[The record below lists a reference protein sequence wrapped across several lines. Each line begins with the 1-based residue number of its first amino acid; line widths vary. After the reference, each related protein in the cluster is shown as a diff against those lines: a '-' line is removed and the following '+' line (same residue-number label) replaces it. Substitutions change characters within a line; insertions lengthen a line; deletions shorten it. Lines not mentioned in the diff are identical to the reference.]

1 MTNISPP
8 SAISFGLTAEL
19 LQDGRFPQ
27 EDIEAAL
34 QKYDARE
41 RGALPIF
48 RFPHALE
55 KAWWSH
61 HAIESLPI
69 QRWAILFAFGFYI
82 AYFATAWEQVAQ
94 HFDLY
99 LGLIFLIF
107 GTPGNT
113 ALLAATFIQR
123 GWNYTRR
130 IATIGAIWH
139 TCGLG
144 LFYLRCE
151 ELSIPVPTEF
161 LVFIIY
167 FDLYLLGLGFLSGA
181 MLAALA
187 LCLSPLA
194 VSITTDSPAQATASM
209 FFIFAAAII
218 GSIGAFLAERTQRI
232 SWLRSLLLSHIADHD
247 GLTKLLNRTAFHT
260 RARILL
266 RQADRTKSAA
276 AMLTIDVDHFK
287 RFNDRYGHPAGDDC
301 LLQVGHEVGKTG
313 RRPLD
318 LMARLGGE
326 EFGILLF
333 GATPDQAMTMA
344 QALAERI
351 RKIQAPDGTTITA
364 SFGISGY
371 VPRGDTLDGLLHRSD
386 AALYKAKHAGRDRIC
401 TA

>member
-1 MTNISPP
+1 MTNIPPP

-41 RGALPIF
+41 RGAWPLF

-55 KAWWSH
+55 TAWWSH
-61 HAIESLPI
+61 HAIESLPV
-69 QRWAILFAFGFYI
+69 QRWAIMFAFVFYT
-82 AYFATAWEQVAQ
+82 AYFATTWGRIVEN
-94 HFDLY
+94 FDLY

-113 ALLAATFIQR
+113 ALLAATFIDR
-123 GWNYTRR
+123 GWHYTRR
-130 IATIGAIWH
+130 IAFVGAIWH

-144 LFYLRCE
+144 LFYLRCQ
-151 ELSIPVPTEF
+151 ELSLAVPTEF
-161 LVFIIY
+161 LVVVIF

-260 RARILL
+260 RAKILL

-276 AMLTIDVDHFK
+276 AMVMIDVDHFK
-287 RFNDRYGHPAGDDC
+287 RFNDRFGHPAGDEC
-301 LLQVGHEVGKTG
+301 LRQVGIEVGKTG

-333 GATPDQAMTMA
+333 GATPEQASSMA
-344 QALAERI
+344 QELADRI
-351 RKIQAPDGTTITA
+351 RKIQAPDATSISA
-364 SFGISGY
+364 SIGISGY
-371 VPRGDTLDGLLHRSD
+371 VPRADTLDGLLHRSD
-386 AALYKAKHAGRDRIC
+386 AALYKAKHAGRDCIRS
-401 TA
+401 A